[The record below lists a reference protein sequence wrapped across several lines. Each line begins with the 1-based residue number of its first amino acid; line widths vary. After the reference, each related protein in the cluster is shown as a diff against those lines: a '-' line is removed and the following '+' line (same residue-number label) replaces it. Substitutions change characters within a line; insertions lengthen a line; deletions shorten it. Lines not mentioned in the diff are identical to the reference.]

1 MPTNLLILLV
11 LFFSSLPTFGETT
24 VPPIYKEIA
33 QEHRVP
39 AKLFFALVLNESR
52 SLAKL
57 PSGNKLLPW
66 PWTINHRG
74 KPHFFPNRDEAYIFA
89 VSLLEQN
96 DEQFDIGLGQLNW
109 RWQKHRFKDLWEA
122 FDPNINLSV
131 AASHLR
137 EQFERPE
144 CNSWEKAVG
153 CYHRPGQ
160 RESDK
165 PIADG
170 YASRV
175 IQIWQSI

>member
-1 MPTNLLILLV
+1 MEKLISFFLLISISCAALCD
-11 LFFSSLPTFGETT
+11 ST
-24 VPPIYKEIA
+24 VPPIYREIA
-33 QEHRVP
+33 SEHKVP
-39 AKLFFALVLNESR
+39 AKLFFAIALTESR

-57 PSGNKLLPW
+57 PSGRRLLPW

-74 KPHFFPNRDEAYIFA
+74 KPYFFPNRDEAYVFA
-89 VSLLEQN
+89 VSLLERG

-122 FDPNINLSV
+122 FDPHTNLN
-131 AASHLR
+131 AAAAHLR

-160 RESDK
+160 RKSDK
-165 PIADG
+165 PIADS

-175 IQIWQSI
+175 IEIWQNI